1 MWGIY
6 PSIYIRLWLFLTAI
20 FFENFFPLSP
30 YHWYCVRGTGDCWG
44 SVERMGLVPSV
55 DCGVSP
61 AEYRSGTVALS
72 KVYGTGFAGVL
83 YNEHYFSKTKKQH

>member
-1 MWGIY
+1 
-6 PSIYIRLWLFLTAI
+6 
-20 FFENFFPLSP
+20 
-30 YHWYCVRGTGDCWG
+30 
-44 SVERMGLVPSV
+44 MGLVPSV

-83 YNEHYFSKTKKQH
+83 YNEHYFSKTKNSIK